1 MRTAGRL
8 AILAVAF
15 ALTTIAVGG
24 WAVAVVG
31 MLWGWLAGTRIR
43 YGRTLGAGAAGLA
56 WLAILAFGAVQGEG
70 RALLGV
76 VSGLFPVPG
85 ALVVTAT
92 IGLGAL
98 LAWLGAWLGIVLRPA
113 SASSSKTL

>member
-1 MRTAGRL
+1 MATTIRL

-15 ALTTIAVGG
+15 ALITIAVGW

-31 MLWGWLAGTRIR
+31 MLWGWMAGTRVR
-43 YGRTLGAGAAGLA
+43 HGRTLGAGAAGLA
-56 WLAILAFGAVQGEG
+56 WLAVLAIGAVQGEG

-76 VSGLFPVPG
+76 VSDLFPVPG

-98 LAWLGAWLGIVLRPA
+98 LAWLGAWLGIGLRPA
-113 SASSSKTL
+113 SVSSPRTP